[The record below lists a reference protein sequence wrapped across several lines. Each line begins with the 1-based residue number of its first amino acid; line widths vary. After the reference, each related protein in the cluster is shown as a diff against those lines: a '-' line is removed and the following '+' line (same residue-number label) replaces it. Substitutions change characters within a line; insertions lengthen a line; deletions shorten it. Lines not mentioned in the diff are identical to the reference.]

1 MPSFATFKKELLNTM
16 WFKILSVLFI
26 FLLYSNMCSAQ
37 IFQPDYFRNP
47 LNIKMELVANFGELR
62 NNHWHMGLD
71 IRTQQRENLPVHA
84 AAAGYISKIKIEP
97 GGFGRA
103 IYINH
108 PNGLTT
114 LYAHLNNFTPAIDKW
129 VKEQQY
135 KLESW
140 AVELIVPPQLFPLSK
155 GQFFAY
161 SGNTGGSAGPHV
173 HFEIRDTKTDKC
185 LNPLLFRFPL
195 SDNVPP
201 TISRLAMYDRSRSV
215 YSQSPQILP
224 IKKTGSMYGMVKSD
238 LVKVGSNRIS
248 FAIGATDRL
257 SGSSNP
263 NGVYSAQVKMDGN
276 LVSGFILNNIGYDET
291 RYMNAHTDYRYK
303 TIGGSWLQHLSPM
316 PGDPTSIY
324 NTKSN
329 EGVIVLNDEEAHL
342 ISIEVKDAAQNISV
356 IQLNVQYDPN
366 VALTTITPITDT
378 WIPNYIN
385 AFEHDYFEAYSSETT
400 VYDTVNVTYKKL
412 DGISAKAL
420 GAAHYFLSSAIP
432 AHDSFLVRL
441 HSLDTLNDYQKN
453 CTVILSTSGNRKVVK
468 KARWQGNWVWA
479 RFRQFGTFQA
489 FIDDIPPTINAP
501 AASGNRIVFTPRDN
515 FNSIRKFRA
524 ELDGKWLRF
533 TNNGGKTWIYNY
545 DEKFA
550 PGTHELKVMVEDEA
564 GNITNKVWTVTR

>member
-276 LVSGFILNNIGYDET
+276 PVSGFILNNIGYDET
-291 RYMNAHTDYRYK
+291 RYMNAL
-303 TIGGSWLQHLSPM
+303 LQDIPDHELDAFLEQVP
-316 PGDPTSIY
+316 
-324 NTKSN
+324 
-329 EGVIVLNDEEAHL
+329 DEE
-342 ISIEVKDAAQNISV
+342 
-356 IQLNVQYDPN
+356 
-366 VALTTITPITDT
+366 
-378 WIPNYIN
+378 
-385 AFEHDYFEAYSSETT
+385 
-400 VYDTVNVTYKKL
+400 
-412 DGISAKAL
+412 
-420 GAAHYFLSSAIP
+420 
-432 AHDSFLVRL
+432 
-441 HSLDTLNDYQKN
+441 
-453 CTVILSTSGNRKVVK
+453 
-468 KARWQGNWVWA
+468 
-479 RFRQFGTFQA
+479 
-489 FIDDIPPTINAP
+489 
-501 AASGNRIVFTPRDN
+501 
-515 FNSIRKFRA
+515 
-524 ELDGKWLRF
+524 EL
-533 TNNGGKTWIYNY
+533 
-545 DEKFA
+545 
-550 PGTHELKVMVEDEA
+550 
-564 GNITNKVWTVTR
+564 